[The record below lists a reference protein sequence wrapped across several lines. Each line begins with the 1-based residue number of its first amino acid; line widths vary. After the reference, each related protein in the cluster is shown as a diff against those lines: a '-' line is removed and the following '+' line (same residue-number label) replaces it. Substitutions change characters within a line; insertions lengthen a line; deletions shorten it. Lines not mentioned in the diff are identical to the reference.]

1 MRFRMLR
8 RGRCQMHRLYRL
20 LFSFILLL
28 VSAWVFADRG
38 GFYYENVK
46 YEAYVHKNNVWD
58 VKETFV
64 INFLEPRHGFYRFI
78 PMKFSLWHD
87 AKDVWGDMQNTEFP
101 YIVDID
107 DVEVT
112 GGPIHEET
120 EEMDNHIIQIGDADR
135 VVEGMNTYVISY
147 KFKYPDDRIQT
158 KDVLFHTILGADFN
172 EEIRHFDFRIEF
184 EKPLPQ
190 KSVDNLR
197 WYSGFYGKEE
207 NIIPIEYEATTTY
220 IAGMCDSIQPNHAIT
235 AYMDLPE
242 GYYEGVEKVQYFWHY
257 LWLALTVLCILIV
270 LYRALTID
278 RGRSVVK
285 TIEFYPPEGIS
296 SAEVGVIIDNSAD
309 DGDITSLIPW
319 FAEHGYLKIDE
330 DKNKKIELTKLK
342 SLPKEA
348 PGYQRQLMNVF
359 FPNGRTTVKLSQLG
373 DKSSE
378 MNGVK
383 SALKNVFSESNRKDL
398 IRTDSS
404 VYLYIPL
411 LLFST
416 LTIATNIVHFF
427 SFDDLMYAGLVW
439 LLPAVLGMSLRLSG
453 SASDLYSSA
462 INRVVFFLV
471 KFTIM
476 SGVAMM
482 YESEFTDYGSPMA
495 AWEIFLFFL
504 ANFLTIELC
513 GRFKLNTEYRIDMM
527 GRLLGFKEFIE
538 TAEKENLE
546 RLQMEDA
553 KYFYRVLPYAMVF
566 GLASTWARKFKT
578 ITVEKPDWYT
588 TAGIYNGPNFTNHLV
603 SSVNDT
609 VRSHVSSCS
618 RSHSSSHG
626 GHSGGF
632 SGGGGGGGGGGSW

>member
-1 MRFRMLR
+1 MKYRMQQ

-20 LFSFILLL
+20 LLSFALLL
-28 VSAWVFADRG
+28 VSACAFADLG

-78 PMKFSLWHD
+78 PMKFTLWHD
-87 AKDVWGDMQNTEFP
+87 VTNDSGEKSMEEFP
-101 YIVDID
+101 YIVDVD

-112 GGPIHEET
+112 GGPVHEQK
-120 EEMDNHIIQIGDADR
+120 EEMDNYVLMIGDEDR
-135 VVEGMNTYVISY
+135 TVEGLQTYVISY
-147 KFKYPDDRIQT
+147 KFKYPDDRVQT
-158 KDVLFHTILGADFN
+158 KDILFHTILGADFK

-190 KSVDNLR
+190 KAVDNLR
-197 WYSGFYGKEE
+197 WYSGSYGNES

-235 AYMDLPE
+235 AYMELPE

-257 LWLALTVLCILIV
+257 LWLALTVVCILVIV
-270 LYRALTID
+270 FRALTID

-309 DGDITSLIPW
+309 EGDISSLIPW
-319 FAEHGYLKIDE
+319 LAEQGYLKIDE
-330 DKNKKIELTKLK
+330 NKNKKIVLTKLK
-342 SLPKEA
+342 NLPENA
-348 PGYQRQLMNVF
+348 PTYQKKLLDLF
-359 FPNGRTTVKLSQLG
+359 FPKGKTTVRLSQLG

-383 SALKNVFSESNRKDL
+383 SALKKVFSENGRKNL
-398 IRTDSS
+398 IKTDPW
-404 VYLYIPL
+404 VYMYIPL
-411 LLFST
+411 LLFGT
-416 LTIATNIVHFF
+416 LTIATNIVQYFRVDEFF
-427 SFDDLMYAGLVW
+427 VAGFFW
-439 LLPAVLGMSLRLSG
+439 LLPAGLGLSSRLSG
-453 SASDLYSSA
+453 SNSDLYSSSFK
-462 INRVVFFLV
+462 RVIFFLV

-476 SGVAMM
+476 AMVALL
-482 YESEFTDYGSPMA
+482 YSQSTDYGSPMA
-495 AWEIFLFFL
+495 DRDVFLFFL
-504 ANFLTIELC
+504 ANFFTVELC
-513 GRFKLNTEYRIDMM
+513 GRFKLNTDYRIDMM

-538 TAEKENLE
+538 TAEKDNLE

-566 GLASTWARKFKT
+566 GLANTWARKFKT

-588 TAGIYNGPNFTNHLV
+588 TAGIYNGTSFTNHLV

-618 RSHSSSHG
+618 HSSSHG
-626 GHSGGF
+626 GGHSGGGF

>member
-20 LFSFILLL
+20 LFSIILLL

-78 PMKFSLWHD
+78 PTKFSLWHD
-87 AKDVWGDMQNTEFP
+87 AKDVWGDIQNTEFP

-147 KFKYPDDRIQT
+147 KFKYPDDRILT
-158 KDVLFHTILGADFN
+158 KDILFHTILGADFN

-207 NIIPIEYEATTTY
+207 NIIPIDYEATTTY
-220 IAGMCDSIQPNHAIT
+220 IAGVCDSIQPNHAIT

-257 LWLALTVLCILIV
+257 LWLALTVLCILVI
-270 LYRALTID
+270 LYRAFTID
-278 RGRSVVK
+278 RGRSVIK

-427 SFDDLMYAGLVW
+427 SFDDLMYAGFVW
-439 LLPAVLGMSLRLSG
+439 LLPAVLGLSLRLSG

-462 INRVVFFLV
+462 INRIVFFLV

-513 GRFKLNTEYRIDMM
+513 GRFKLNTDYRIDMM

-588 TAGIYNGPNFTNHLV
+588 TAGIYSGPNFTNHLV